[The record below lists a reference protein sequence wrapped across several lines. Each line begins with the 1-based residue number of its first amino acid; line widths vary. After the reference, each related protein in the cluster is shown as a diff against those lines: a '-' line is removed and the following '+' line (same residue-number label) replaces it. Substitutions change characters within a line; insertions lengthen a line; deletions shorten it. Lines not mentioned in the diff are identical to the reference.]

1 MNDVLI
7 VGALLLV
14 LIGATTFY
22 LYSRILFTERKMGL
36 IESILLDIKMNME
49 MVDERRVV
57 EGAGPGPAI
66 ATATAQAPAAE
77 ADEAAFYRDVIETTA
92 ETVVAEA
99 TTTEAPTFEEVVAT
113 PMPAGPD
120 YDSMS
125 RDELGSV
132 AEKRGLRV
140 TKRMSRSAVIALL
153 READKNTS
161 GPSESGGNGIPG
173 ASLDEPADGAPLSS
187 GEAEEVNLDE

>member
-57 EGAGPGPAI
+57 EAPQP
-66 ATATAQAPAAE
+66 TAAVSAAAPVEE

-92 ETVVAEA
+92 ETVV
-99 TTTEAPTFEEVVAT
+99 TEVASSTPLDEEVVSSA
-113 PMPAGPD
+113 PMPTGPD

-125 RDELGSV
+125 RDELATL

-140 TKRMSRSAVIALL
+140 TKRTTRQAIINIL

-161 GPSESGGNGIPG
+161 GLPESGGHGDSSVPG
-173 ASLDEPADGAPLSS
+173 ASLDEPAGGAPLGS
-187 GEAEEVNLDE
+187 GEAEEVNLDD